1 MHGKIVIK
9 ASNYTL
15 INAIHIVFKQ
25 CSEMGVTMLY
35 KQSLL
40 LLCTQ
45 LLILKFE
52 RYQNVMMPLEHSTV

>member
-25 CSEMGVTMLY
+25 CSEKGVTMLY

-52 RYQNVMMPLEHSTV
+52 RY

>member
-1 MHGKIVIK
+1 MHGKIVIR

-52 RYQNVMMPLEHSTV
+52 RN